1 MRVRVPPSAPGYPC
15 SGKGSFFKEKDMD
28 NRAIGFFDSG
38 LGGLT
43 SIPVLKKTLPNEKVL
58 YFGDTA
64 RTPYGSKSPETVR
77 KFSAQI
83 VDYLVSKNVKLIV
96 IACNTVTAMALD
108 MLKDLHPDVP
118 IVGVI
123 EPTARHVAADGVDN
137 VGIIGTKVTIGSGVY
152 AERIHELNP
161 GIRTHSL
168 ACPALV
174 PLIED
179 GIIDNEI
186 MDLTVRYY
194 MDDFVKKNQI
204 NSLILGCTHYPLI
217 ASNIEKLYPDIK
229 LYNSSAEVI
238 SDVVKILTEGELL
251 ASENEFPDRFY
262 ASDLS
267 ESFLRMTDTLFE
279 GYDTKIKLK
288 KLDE

>member
-1 MRVRVPPSAPGYPC
+1 
-15 SGKGSFFKEKDMD
+15 MD

-43 SIPVLKKTLPNEKVL
+43 SVPVLKHALPNEKVL

-64 RTPYGSKSPETVR
+64 RTPYGSKSPDTVC

-108 MLKDLHPDVP
+108 MLRERHPEVP

-123 EPTARHVAADGVDN
+123 DPTARRVSVDGVSN
-137 VGIIGTKVTIGSGVY
+137 VGIIGTKVTIESGVY
-152 AERIHELNP
+152 AESIHSLNP
-161 GIRTHSL
+161 DINTYSL
-168 ACPALV
+168 ACPAFV
-174 PLIED
+174 PLIEE

-186 MDLTVRYY
+186 MDLTIKYY
-194 MDDFVKKNQI
+194 MDDFVKNNNI
-204 NSLILGCTHYPLI
+204 DSLILGCTHYPLI
-217 ASNIEKLYPDIK
+217 ATNIKRLYPELK

-238 SDVVKILTEGELL
+238 CDVVDILTEKDMLAGE
-251 ASENEFPDRFY
+251 NDFPDRFY

-267 ESFLRMTDTLFE
+267 ENFLRMTDTLFE

-288 KLDE
+288 KLDD

>member
-1 MRVRVPPSAPGYPC
+1 MSEVYTKPR
-15 SGKGSFFKEKDMD
+15 FLIKEMEMD

-43 SIPVLKKTLPNEKVL
+43 SVPVLKRALPNEKVL

-64 RTPYGSKSPETVR
+64 RTPYGSKSPETVC
-77 KFSAQI
+77 KFAAQI

-96 IACNTVTAMALD
+96 IACNTVTAMALE
-108 MLKDLHPDVP
+108 MLKERHPDLP

-123 EPTARHVAADGVDN
+123 DPTARRVVAEGVDN
-137 VGIIGTKVTIGSGVY
+137 VGIIGTKVTIESGVY
-152 AERIHELNP
+152 AESIHMLNP
-161 GIRTHSL
+161 NINTYSL
-168 ACPALV
+168 ACPAFV
-174 PLIED
+174 PLIEE

-186 MDLTVRYY
+186 MNLTIKYY
-194 MDDFVKKNQI
+194 MDDFVKTNNI
-204 NSLILGCTHYPLI
+204 DSLILGCTHYPLI
-217 ASNIEKLYPDIK
+217 ANNIKKIYPELK

-238 SDVVKILTEGELL
+238 SDVVDILTEKDMLAGE
-251 ASENEFPDRFY
+251 NDFPDRFC

-267 ESFLRMTDTLFE
+267 ENFLRMTNTLFE

-288 KLDE
+288 KLDD

>member
-1 MRVRVPPSAPGYPC
+1 MGEVFTEPR
-15 SGKGSFFKEKDMD
+15 FFVKEREMD

-43 SIPVLKKTLPNEKVL
+43 SVPVLKRALPNEKVL

-64 RTPYGSKSPETVR
+64 RTPYGSKSPETVC

-108 MLKDLHPDVP
+108 MLRERHPDVP

-123 EPTARHVAADGVDN
+123 DPTARRVAADNAPN
-137 VGIIGTKVTIGSGVY
+137 VGIIGTKVTIESGVY

-161 GIRTHSL
+161 EISTYSL
-168 ACPALV
+168 ACPAFV
-174 PLIED
+174 PLIEE

-186 MDLTVRYY
+186 MDLTIKYY
-194 MDDFVKKNQI
+194 MDDFVKDNRI
-204 NSLILGCTHYPLI
+204 DSLILGCTHYPLI
-217 ASNIEKLYPDIK
+217 APNINRLYPELR

-238 SDVVKILTEGELL
+238 RDVVEILTERDIL
-251 ASENEFPDRFY
+251 AEENDFPDRFY

-267 ESFLRMTDTLFE
+267 ENFIRMTDTLFE

-288 KLDE
+288 KLDD

>member
-1 MRVRVPPSAPGYPC
+1 MGEVFTEPR
-15 SGKGSFFKEKDMD
+15 FFVKEREMD

-43 SIPVLKKTLPNEKVL
+43 SVPVLKRALPNEKVL

-64 RTPYGSKSPETVR
+64 RTPYGSKSPETVC

-108 MLKDLHPDVP
+108 MLREKHPDVP

-123 EPTARHVAADGVDN
+123 DPTARRVAADNAPN
-137 VGIIGTKVTIGSGVY
+137 VGIIGTKVTIESGVY

-161 GIRTHSL
+161 EISTYSL
-168 ACPALV
+168 ACPAFV
-174 PLIED
+174 PLIEE

-186 MDLTVRYY
+186 MDLTIKYY
-194 MDDFVKKNQI
+194 MDDFVKDNRI
-204 NSLILGCTHYPLI
+204 DSLILGCTHYPLI
-217 ASNIEKLYPDIK
+217 APNINRLYPELR

-238 SDVVKILTEGELL
+238 RDVVEILTERDIL
-251 ASENEFPDRFY
+251 AEENDFPDRFY

-267 ESFLRMTDTLFE
+267 ENFIRMTDTLFE

-288 KLDE
+288 KLDD

>member
-1 MRVRVPPSAPGYPC
+1 MGEVFTEPR
-15 SGKGSFFKEKDMD
+15 FFVKEREMD

-43 SIPVLKKTLPNEKVL
+43 SVPVLKRALPNEKVL

-64 RTPYGSKSPETVR
+64 RTPYGSKSPDTVC

-108 MLKDLHPDVP
+108 MLRERHPDVP

-123 EPTARHVAADGVDN
+123 DPTARRVAADNAPN
-137 VGIIGTKVTIGSGVY
+137 VGIIGTKVTIESGVY

-161 GIRTHSL
+161 EISTYSL
-168 ACPALV
+168 ACPAFV
-174 PLIED
+174 PLIEE

-186 MDLTVRYY
+186 MDLTIKYY
-194 MDDFVKKNQI
+194 MDDFVKDNRI
-204 NSLILGCTHYPLI
+204 DSLILGCTHYPLI
-217 ASNIEKLYPDIK
+217 APNINRLYPELR

-238 SDVVKILTEGELL
+238 RDVVEILTERDIL
-251 ASENEFPDRFY
+251 AEENDFPDRFY

-267 ESFLRMTDTLFE
+267 ENFIRMTDTLFE

-288 KLDE
+288 KLDD

>member
-1 MRVRVPPSAPGYPC
+1 MGEVFTEPR
-15 SGKGSFFKEKDMD
+15 FFVKEREMD

-43 SIPVLKKTLPNEKVL
+43 SVPVLKRALPNEKVL

-64 RTPYGSKSPETVR
+64 KTPYGSKSPETVC

-108 MLKDLHPDVP
+108 MLRERHPDVP

-123 EPTARHVAADGVDN
+123 DPTARRVAADNAPN
-137 VGIIGTKVTIGSGVY
+137 VGIIGTKVTIESGVY

-161 GIRTHSL
+161 EISTYSL
-168 ACPALV
+168 ACPAFV
-174 PLIED
+174 PLIEE

-186 MDLTVRYY
+186 MDLTIKYY
-194 MDDFVKKNQI
+194 MDDFVKDNRI
-204 NSLILGCTHYPLI
+204 DSLILGCTHYPLI
-217 ASNIEKLYPDIK
+217 APNINRLYPELR

-238 SDVVKILTEGELL
+238 RDVVEILTERDIL
-251 ASENEFPDRFY
+251 AEENDFPDRFY

-267 ESFLRMTDTLFE
+267 ENFIRMTDTLFE

-288 KLDE
+288 KLDD

>member
-1 MRVRVPPSAPGYPC
+1 MGEVFTEPR
-15 SGKGSFFKEKDMD
+15 FFVKEREMD

-43 SIPVLKKTLPNEKVL
+43 SVPVLKRALPNEKVL

-64 RTPYGSKSPETVR
+64 RTPYGSKSPETVC

-108 MLKDLHPDVP
+108 MLRERHPDVP

-123 EPTARHVAADGVDN
+123 DPTARRVAADNALN
-137 VGIIGTKVTIGSGVY
+137 VGIIGTKVTIESGVY

-161 GIRTHSL
+161 EISTYSL
-168 ACPALV
+168 ACPAFV
-174 PLIED
+174 PLIEE
-179 GIIDNEI
+179 GIINNEI
-186 MDLTVRYY
+186 MDLTIKYY
-194 MDDFVKKNQI
+194 MDDFVKDNRI
-204 NSLILGCTHYPLI
+204 DSLILGCTHYPLI
-217 ASNIEKLYPDIK
+217 APNINRLYPELR

-238 SDVVKILTEGELL
+238 RDVVEILTERDIL
-251 ASENEFPDRFY
+251 AEENDFPDRFY

-267 ESFLRMTDTLFE
+267 ENFIRMTDTLFE

-288 KLDE
+288 KLDD

>member
-1 MRVRVPPSAPGYPC
+1 MGEVYAEPR
-15 SGKGSFFKEKDMD
+15 FFIKEMEMD

-43 SIPVLKKTLPNEKVL
+43 SVPVLKRTLPNEKVL

-64 RTPYGSKSPETVR
+64 RTPYGSKSPDTVC

-108 MLKDLHPDVP
+108 VLREKHPEVP

-123 EPTARHVAADGVDN
+123 DPTARRVAADGVCN
-137 VGIIGTKVTIGSGVY
+137 VGIIGTKVTIESGVY
-152 AERIHELNP
+152 AESIHSLNP
-161 GIRTHSL
+161 NINTYSL
-168 ACPALV
+168 ACPAFV
-174 PLIED
+174 PLIEE

-186 MDLTVRYY
+186 MDLTIKYY
-194 MDDFVKKNQI
+194 MDDFVKNNNI
-204 NSLILGCTHYPLI
+204 DSLILGCTHYPLI
-217 ASNIEKLYPDIK
+217 AANIKRIYPELK

-238 SDVVKILTEGELL
+238 SDVVDILTEKDMLAGE
-251 ASENEFPDRFY
+251 NDFPDRFY

-267 ESFLRMTDTLFE
+267 ENFLRMTNTLFE

-288 KLDE
+288 KLDD

>member
-1 MRVRVPPSAPGYPC
+1 MGEVYAEPR
-15 SGKGSFFKEKDMD
+15 FFIKEMEMD

-43 SIPVLKKTLPNEKVL
+43 SVPVLKRALPNEKVL

-64 RTPYGSKSPETVR
+64 RTPYGSKSPDTVC
-77 KFSAQI
+77 KFSTQI

-108 MLKDLHPDVP
+108 MLREKHPEVP

-123 EPTARHVAADGVDN
+123 DPTARRVSADGAYN
-137 VGIIGTKVTIGSGVY
+137 VGIIGTKVTIESGVY
-152 AERIHELNP
+152 AERIHALNP
-161 GIRTHSL
+161 NINTYSL
-168 ACPALV
+168 ACPAFV
-174 PLIED
+174 PLIEE

-186 MDLTVRYY
+186 MDLTIKYY
-194 MDDFVKKNQI
+194 MDDFVKAN
-204 NSLILGCTHYPLI
+204 NLDSLILGCTHYPLI
-217 ASNIEKLYPDIK
+217 ASNIKKIYPNLK

-238 SDVVKILTEGELL
+238 SDVVNILTENDMLAGE
-251 ASENEFPDRFY
+251 NDFPDRFY

-267 ESFLRMTDTLFE
+267 ENFLRMTDTLFE

-288 KLDE
+288 KLDD

>member
-1 MRVRVPPSAPGYPC
+1 MGEVFTEPR
-15 SGKGSFFKEKDMD
+15 FFVKEREMD

-43 SIPVLKKTLPNEKVL
+43 SVPVLKRALPNEKVL

-64 RTPYGSKSPETVR
+64 RTPYGSKSPETVC

-108 MLKDLHPDVP
+108 MLRERHPDVP

-123 EPTARHVAADGVDN
+123 DPTARRVAADNAPN
-137 VGIIGTKVTIGSGVY
+137 VGIIGTKVTIESGVY
-152 AERIHELNP
+152 VERIHELNP
-161 GIRTHSL
+161 EISTYSL
-168 ACPALV
+168 ACPAFV
-174 PLIED
+174 PLIEE

-186 MDLTVRYY
+186 MDLTIKYY
-194 MDDFVKKNQI
+194 MDDFVKDNRI
-204 NSLILGCTHYPLI
+204 DSLILGCTHYPLI
-217 ASNIEKLYPDIK
+217 APNINRLYPELR

-238 SDVVKILTEGELL
+238 RDVVEILTERDIL
-251 ASENEFPDRFY
+251 AEENDFPDRFY

-267 ESFLRMTDTLFE
+267 ENFIRMTDILFE

-288 KLDE
+288 KLDD

>member
-1 MRVRVPPSAPGYPC
+1 
-15 SGKGSFFKEKDMD
+15 MD

-43 SIPVLKKTLPNEKVL
+43 SVPVLKRALPNEKVL

-64 RTPYGSKSPETVR
+64 RTPYGSQSPETVC

-108 MLKDLHPDVP
+108 MLRERHPDVP

-123 EPTARHVAADGVDN
+123 DPTARRVAADNAPN
-137 VGIIGTKVTIGSGVY
+137 VGIIGTKVTIESGVY

-161 GIRTHSL
+161 EISTYSL
-168 ACPALV
+168 ACPAFV
-174 PLIED
+174 PLIEE

-186 MDLTVRYY
+186 MDLTIKYY
-194 MDDFVKKNQI
+194 MDDFVKDNRI
-204 NSLILGCTHYPLI
+204 DSLILGCTHYPLI
-217 ASNIEKLYPDIK
+217 APNINRLYPELR

-238 SDVVKILTEGELL
+238 SDVVDILTERDML
-251 ASENEFPDRFY
+251 AEENDFPDRFY

-267 ESFLRMTDTLFE
+267 ENFIRMTDTLFE

>member
-1 MRVRVPPSAPGYPC
+1 
-15 SGKGSFFKEKDMD
+15 MD

-43 SIPVLKKTLPNEKVL
+43 SVPVLKRALPNEKVL

-64 RTPYGSKSPETVR
+64 RTPYGSKSPDTVC

-108 MLKDLHPDVP
+108 MLREKHPEVP

-123 EPTARHVAADGVDN
+123 DPTARRVAADGVCN
-137 VGIIGTKVTIGSGVY
+137 VGIIGTKVTIESGVY
-152 AERIHELNP
+152 AESIHSLNP
-161 GIRTHSL
+161 NINTCSL
-168 ACPALV
+168 ACPAFV
-174 PLIED
+174 PLIEE

-186 MDLTVRYY
+186 MDLTIKYY
-194 MDDFVKKNQI
+194 MDDFVKNNNI
-204 NSLILGCTHYPLI
+204 DSLILGCTHYPLI
-217 ASNIEKLYPDIK
+217 AANIKSIYPELK

-238 SDVVKILTEGELL
+238 SDVVDILTEKDMLAGE
-251 ASENEFPDRFY
+251 NDFPDRFY

-267 ESFLRMTDTLFE
+267 ENFLRMTNTLFE

-288 KLDE
+288 KLDD